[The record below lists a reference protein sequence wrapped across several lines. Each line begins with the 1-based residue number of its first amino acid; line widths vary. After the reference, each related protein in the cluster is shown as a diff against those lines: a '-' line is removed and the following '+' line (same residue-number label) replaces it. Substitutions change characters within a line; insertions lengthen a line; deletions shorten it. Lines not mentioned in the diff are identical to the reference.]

1 MKLIPCIIIIKH
13 PGWFGNTKG
22 RIFLKDVHSFWLDK
36 KVFVTGAS
44 GLLGSWLIEELLK
57 RKVFTVALVRDFV
70 PSSNL
75 FLSKNVEKIIKV
87 NGCLEDY
94 ALVERAL
101 NEYEID
107 TVFHLGAQTIVSTAN
122 RSPLSSFEANIK
134 GTWNV
139 IEACRN
145 SKLIQRIV
153 VSSSDKVYGSHTAL
167 PYTEDTPLRGNHPYD
182 VSKCCA
188 DLLAQAYFATY
199 KLPVVITRCGNI
211 YGGGDLNFSRIV
223 PGTIKLLLE
232 SKPPSIR
239 SDGSNT
245 RDYFYVKDAVYAL
258 LLAAEQLNR
267 DDVKGQA
274 FNFSN
279 EAPLSVIQIVEKI
292 MDLMELKI
300 EPKIL
305 NISAGEIKH
314 QYLSCEK
321 SKAVFNWRAKYSIEE
336 GLVETID
343 WYKRYFER

>member
-1 MKLIPCIIIIKH
+1 
-13 PGWFGNTKG
+13 
-22 RIFLKDVHSFWLDK
+22 LKEIHSFWKEK
-36 KVFVTGAS
+36 KVLVTGAS
-44 GLLGSWLIEELLK
+44 GLLGSWLVEELLQK
-57 RKVFTVALVRDFV
+57 KVFTVALVRDFV
-70 PSSNL
+70 PHSNL
-75 FLSKNVEKIIKV
+75 FLSKNNEKIIIV

-107 TVFHLGAQTIVSTAN
+107 AVFHLGAQSVVNTAN

-139 IEACRN
+139 LEACRN
-145 SKLIQRIV
+145 SKLVQRIV
-153 VSSSDKVYGSHTAL
+153 VSSSDKAYGSHTTL
-167 PYTEDTPLRGNHPYD
+167 PYTEDTPLKGDHPYD

-188 DLLAQAYFATY
+188 DLLAQAYSKTY

-211 YGGGDLNFSRIV
+211 YGGGDLNFSRII

-232 SKPPSIR
+232 NKPPSIR

-258 LLAAEQLNR
+258 LLVAEHLDR
-267 DDVKGQA
+267 DYVRGQA

-279 EAPLSVIQIVEKI
+279 ETPLSVIQIVEKI

-300 EPKIL
+300 EPEIL
-305 NISAGEIKH
+305 NISEGEIKH
-314 QYLSCEK
+314 QYLSCKK
-321 SKAVFNWRAKYSIEE
+321 SKTVFNWKTKYSVEE
-336 GLVETID
+336 GLVDTID